1 MPRTEIKGKNWYVNE
16 YGYIYV
22 QGSVNSKYY
31 RRSTGLT
38 NSPKNIAYIKKN
50 AHQVLLNLIVKKRKV
65 ENFESFGRKIIELG
79 AANRSNGCQRDA
91 ISRFN
96 THILPFFDRFEI
108 EKIKPMDI
116 ENWQNEMLKNYASGT
131 VKACK
136 SLLSQIFKKAVANDI
151 ITKNPCTYADEIEVI
166 HRKRKIYTLKETR
179 TIISSSSGWF
189 KVYLAI
195 AFTTGLRSGEI
206 VGLKKSD
213 FDFNKRLIKVQ
224 RSISKGVVVTTT
236 KTKNHE
242 RIVFISPYVVEM
254 VLDLIEKSSPHC
266 DYLFSPNGV
275 DPWYDSGSILKNHFK
290 PLLKNIGVEYK
301 ELYTTRH
308 TYLSMAYN
316 NDVESLLLQRVAG
329 HQEGSGITVKYYI
342 EKELNSKATDYAH
355 EQLDP
360 ISRMVLA

>member
-22 QGSVNSKYY
+22 QGSIDSKYY

-50 AHQVLLNLIVKKRKV
+50 AHQVLLNLIVKKQKV
-65 ENFESFGRKIIELG
+65 ESFESFGKKVIELG
-79 AANRSNGCQRDA
+79 ATNRSDGCQRDA

-96 THILPFFDRFEI
+96 THILPFFERFKLE
-108 EKIKPMDI
+108 EIKPMDI
-116 ENWQNEMLKNYASGT
+116 ENWQEKMLKNYASGT

-136 SLLSQIFKKAVANDI
+136 SLLSQIFKKAAANDI
-151 ITKNPCTYADEIEVI
+151 IVKNPCTYADKIEVV
-166 HRKRKIYTLKETR
+166 HRVRKIYTLSETR
-179 TIISSSSGWF
+179 TIISRSSGWL

-206 VGLKKSD
+206 VGLQKSD
-213 FDFNKRLIKVQ
+213 FDFDKRLIKLK
-224 RSISKGVVVTTT
+224 RSISKGVVVATT

-242 RIVFISPYVVEM
+242 RIVFISPYIVEM

-290 PLLKNIGVEYK
+290 PLLKDIGVEYK

-316 NDVESLLLQRVAG
+316 DDVDSLLLQRVAG
-329 HQEGSGITVKYYI
+329 HKEGSGITVKHYI
-342 EKELNSKATDYAH
+342 KKELNLKSAEYAH

-360 ISRMVLA
+360 ISAMVLA